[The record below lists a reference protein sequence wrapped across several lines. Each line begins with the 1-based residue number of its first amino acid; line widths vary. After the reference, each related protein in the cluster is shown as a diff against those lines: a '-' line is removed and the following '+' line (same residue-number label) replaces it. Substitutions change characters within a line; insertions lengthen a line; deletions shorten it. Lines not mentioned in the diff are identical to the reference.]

1 MNTILVVDDEPD
13 IRELLVDILRDEGYV
28 TLAAGDGLAALE
40 LLRETAIDV
49 VIVDTMMPRLGGVEL
64 VRLMREQSA
73 LQEVP
78 VILMSA
84 AQRPKL
90 DGLGVCAF
98 LPKPFDVTALLHA
111 VTEAVEP
118 ASS

>member
-28 TLAAGDGLAALE
+28 TLAAGDGVAALE
-40 LLRETAIDV
+40 VLRETAIDV
-49 VIVDTMMPRLGGVEL
+49 VIADTMMPRLGGVEL
-64 VRLMREQSA
+64 VRWMREHPA
-73 LQEVP
+73 LRDVP

-84 AQRPKL
+84 ALRPNL
-90 DGLGVCAF
+90 DGFSVCTF
-98 LPKPFDVTALLHA
+98 LPKPFDVSTLLDA
-111 VTEAVEP
+111 VAEAVKL